1 MGCAGLGFGLGL
13 GLKLGLGTG
22 WGGGGVL
29 WGRRSVVEA
38 TPWINPAHFFIRKI
52 WSLNY
57 LTDCTVREAIQ
68 VTTNPL

>member
-1 MGCAGLGFGLGL
+1 MVGVKIARSDAARRGEAGRDGMGWLGFGLGL

-38 TPWINPAHFFIRKI
+38 TPWINPAHF
-52 WSLNY
+52 L
-57 LTDCTVREAIQ
+57 
-68 VTTNPL
+68 